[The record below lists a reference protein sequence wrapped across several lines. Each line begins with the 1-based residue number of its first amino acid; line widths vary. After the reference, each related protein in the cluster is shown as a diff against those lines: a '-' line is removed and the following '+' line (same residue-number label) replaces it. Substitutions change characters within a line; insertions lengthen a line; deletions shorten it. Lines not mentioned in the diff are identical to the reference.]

1 MQEHECGEHECS
13 RAETQPVC
21 EHRKEGSG
29 NANRTGVKK
38 RERERDHGW
47 AAQHR
52 VREGKPEKRRAAQH
66 SAREGKPTRRR
77 KKHAKKSEQTV
88 N

>member
-1 MQEHECGEHECS
+1 VQEHECRSTSAGARVQEHECGEHECS

-52 VREGKPEKRRAAQH
+52 VREGKPEKRRGAA
-66 SAREGKPTRRR
+66 
-77 KKHAKKSEQTV
+77 
-88 N
+88 